1 MFEHSY
7 SLEEKIKRGD
17 ILLMGPYEHHSNI
30 LPWEKVARETGA
42 CLVQLPLL
50 ETGEINYDFFDSLE
64 KNRIKVISI
73 SMISNINANAI
84 DYDWIIK
91 AKRECDA
98 LIILDASQMV
108 GHRRLECK
116 KINADVYVMSAHKM
130 YGPKN
135 IAAAIVKKQLIEEMN
150 PILVGGGMVWNSL
163 GAVPRWQSGSRK
175 FEAGTFDVGLI
186 CAWAESCD
194 YLKKIGMDAVSESDK
209 KIWTYVSNRLDKSV
223 FSVIPGANV
232 FSSMVSFVVNS
243 FHPHDVTELAIL
255 HNFEIRTGHMCAQG
269 ALEQLG
275 YKSICRLSWGIGS
288 DISDIEAFVC
298 LVEEEIING

>member
-1 MFEHSY
+1 
-7 SLEEKIKRGD
+7 
-17 ILLMGPYEHHSNI
+17 
-30 LPWEKVARETGA
+30 
-42 CLVQLPLL
+42 
-50 ETGEINYDFFDSLE
+50 
-64 KNRIKVISI
+64 
-73 SMISNINANAI
+73 MISNINANAI